1 MSSLRSSQI
10 AYTHQVLAACAPDAD
25 LDPDD
30 SDVIIEDDVEATQV
44 DTPKPSLE
52 APVGEVATSTPP
64 VVAKQPAFNPALMPP
79 PPDLSHGAKD
89 RRIRRALEPN
99 ARGEYK
105 VSEEIRK
112 LWEEGKKDTVFR
124 LFAECGNNTDVF
136 VKTYSVKKDHERE
149 MEVGVYFTFKTEEE
163 LEDRPESLFCISP
176 SISLHCCWCM
186 LVSSHWLCRS
196 NLYQLYVLLFTF
208 KTNVF

>member
-1 MSSLRSSQI
+1 MVLGDVFIEELPDRQESQSEPCCSP
-10 AYTHQVLAACAPDAD
+10 TP

-30 SDVIIEDDVEATQV
+30 SDVIMEFDDVEGTQV
-44 DTPKPSLE
+44 DTPKTSLE
-52 APVGEVATSTPP
+52 APVAQVATSTPP
-64 VVAKQPAFNPALMPP
+64 VVAKQPAFNPASMPP
-79 PPDLSHGAKD
+79 PSDLSHGAKD

-112 LWEEGKKDTVFR
+112 LWEDGKKDTVFR

-149 MEVGVYFTFKTEEE
+149 MEVGVYFSFKTEED
-163 LEDRPESLFCISP
+163 LEDKPESLFCIFP
-176 SISLHCCWCM
+176 SISFHWCWYAGVIQLIVQILMYIYYMFNHLH
-186 LVSSHWLCRS
+186 
-196 NLYQLYVLLFTF
+196 
-208 KTNVF
+208 